1 MKDRIKQLMESQHMN
16 QLLFS
21 QYIGIS
27 SASLSSIFN
36 GRTNP
41 SLKTVDAI
49 RKRFPNLNIDWLM
62 FGEGQ
67 MFLDGESGEGTPTP
81 PLTTPGEGLVDFSNA
96 SDVASPSLFDQPVER
111 GVQNTPKI
119 APQIVIKEVDK
130 PQRKITEIRI
140 FYNDNTWG
148 TFVPKA

>member
-67 MFLDGESGEGTPTP
+67 MFWMESQAKALLLLHRLHPVRDWWISAMP
-81 PLTTPGEGLVDFSNA
+81 PMWPRLLSSTSLRSGVCKIHLKWHLKLLSRKLTNLNE
-96 SDVASPSLFDQPVER
+96 
-111 GVQNTPKI
+111 K
-119 APQIVIKEVDK
+119 
-130 PQRKITEIRI
+130 
-140 FYNDNTWG
+140 
-148 TFVPKA
+148 

>member
-81 PLTTPGEGLVDFSNA
+81 PPTTPGEGLVDFSNA
-96 SDVASPSLFDQPVER
+96 SDVASPSLFDQTAER
-111 GVQNTPKI
+111 SVQNTPKI

-140 FYNDNTWG
+140 FYNDNTWE
-148 TFVPKA
+148 TFVPKG